1 MIVKH
6 SLKRSIL
13 SRKSSGSYH
22 NCLGLAVCSGNLAFS
37 FSKNSSQFV
46 AQSSVLLILQAVHV
60 LTYFLKSAEIRSQHN
75 LLPQLKNNTHTYSQ
89 ISFSNYVN
97 CFKKIRCVYF
107 RLLKHY
113 HKWDEMK
120 EKRPVKACTGV
131 KLQSKGKAAEV
142 YVYSCLAFV
151 WHGCFLSLSASDWRI
166 LLAWWG
172 QVWYW
177 VDFSLQRSI
186 LEFTDL
192 LGQYL
197 L

>member
-22 NCLGLAVCSGNLAFS
+22 NCLGLAVCSGSLAFS

-107 RLLKHY
+107 RLLKHITSGM
-113 HKWDEMK
+113 KW
-120 EKRPVKACTGV
+120 KRKG
-131 KLQSKGKAAEV
+131 QSKLVQELSYRVRVRQQKFMCILV
-142 YVYSCLAFV
+142 WRSCDV
-151 WHGCFLSLSASDWRI
+151 VVS
-166 LLAWWG
+166 
-172 QVWYW
+172 
-177 VDFSLQRSI
+177 
-186 LEFTDL
+186 
-192 LGQYL
+192 
-197 L
+197 